1 MMLLFH
7 TLFGLC
13 TYLAPKMNFPFFEAT
28 NFSRRLALVDPR
40 CISFKVLVFP
50 LKVSSALE
58 NDVQDSSIIKDKY
71 YFTNATNNII
81 QIKVPYHFSKCGD
94 L

>member
-1 MMLLFH
+1 MLLFH

-13 TYLAPKMNFPFFEAT
+13 IYLAPKMNFPFFEAT
-28 NFSRRLALVDPR
+28 NLSRRVALVDPS

-58 NDVQDSSIIKDKY
+58 NDVQDSSIIRDKY
-71 YFTNATNNII
+71 
-81 QIKVPYHFSKCGD
+81 
-94 L
+94 